1 MLAAH
6 SSTDFPMQLSH
17 RPVTH
22 ADIPALCCFPQG
34 PDELF
39 YMFPKATYPL
49 TPEQLS
55 DAIAQRSG
63 STVIEADGVL
73 VGFANFYQ
81 AEHGGV
87 CALGNVVVAPAA
99 RGKGV
104 ARYLVQSMLALAREQ
119 FAARELWVSC
129 FNHNT
134 AGLLLYPQLGFVPF
148 AIEQRRAPDGSR
160 VALVRMKQMCNP

>member
-1 MLAAH
+1 MH
-6 SSTDFPMQLSH
+6 LSH
-17 RPVTH
+17 RPVQPS
-22 ADIPALCCFPQG
+22 DIPAICCFPQG

-49 TPEQLS
+49 TPVQLT
-55 DAIAQRSG
+55 DAIAQRNG
-63 STVIEADGVL
+63 STVVQGGGMVL
-73 VGFANFYQ
+73 GFANFYK

-99 RGKGV
+99 RGHGV
-104 ARYLVQSMLALAREQ
+104 ASYLVTAMIELAREQ
-119 FAARELWVSC
+119 FAAREIWVSC

-148 AIEQRRAPDGSR
+148 GIEERQAPDGKR
-160 VALVRMKQMCNP
+160 VALVQMRQVLA